1 MFPGLRNPRLAA
13 LSLRGRQARIAS
25 FSKPARR
32 AVSEVSMADAARFPH
47 LALPFTITG
56 AAAGWLSAGLVQHPV
71 LSSMDMHL
79 RFTAAVFA
87 AMMGLGT
94 GLLLSRWVV
103 GEQYDWQ
110 VDAPDPAAR
119 PRTDSWPRHVATIL
133 LAGALVGAFLW
144 SIRHSFADMRMGV
157 TGYVIGGVVCTLP
170 FVPVLAAVLSFA
182 RRAQRARLGSLVAAS
197 DRRAVWGIL
206 ATTVSVTTLGALPNW
221 VAADAGDVAS
231 QLPVVGMLAVSALGI
246 AAILAADLLSLRRA
260 KKTRAPDVVAKSASE
275 VASSDTATPRLDLG
289 LGDDIAARVAR
300 PQSAY
305 RGRERAVALILGSPA
320 LSIREL
326 TRAARRGA
334 LGLLAVAAV
343 ATLHVLANT
352 GPAHLAF
359 DKARCDAFDSRA
371 CARVADR
378 VLLLDQAHALTL
390 YSKACSSSSVDSCL
404 MAASLYESRAA
415 GSMAFGERLPGDPKA
430 GPLAKQMFQRACR
443 YGDRRGCLRAA
454 R

>member
-1 MFPGLRNPRLAA
+1 
-13 LSLRGRQARIAS
+13 
-25 FSKPARR
+25 
-32 AVSEVSMADAARFPH
+32 MADAQRFPH
-47 LALPFTITG
+47 LAVPFTLVG
-56 AAAGWLSAGLVQHPV
+56 AAAGWLSAGLFENPALLRVKPAPQLAV
-71 LSSMDMHL
+71 TLLAAAIAGLTGAHL
-79 RFTAAVFA
+79 TRVCT
-87 AMMGLGT
+87 G
-94 GLLLSRWVV
+94 GLLRNPLAEPYPGMRHPTDTWVHHALAV
-103 GEQYDWQ
+103 L
-110 VDAPDPAAR
+110 
-119 PRTDSWPRHVATIL
+119 VAGV
-133 LAGALVGAFLW
+133 LAGGLASVLFDAYHGPGMAAL
-144 SIRHSFADMRMGV
+144 
-157 TGYVIGGVVCTLP
+157 GGLACAAA
-170 FVPVLAAVLSFA
+170 FVPVCLAVLGAA

-231 QLPVVGMLAVSALGI
+231 QLPVVGMLAVSAVGI

-430 GPLAKQMFQRACR
+430 GALAKQMFQRACR